1 MYGHYFSFQ
10 IDSRPGGNAMKNA
23 VLAVWRCTLLAG
35 RCFLSFLFFLLLP
48 PDRGTVS
55 FFLLRV
61 SFRNIKRNFLFYSSI
76 IGIKTNFL
84 IHFLISGYLPV
95 SENTLRERSR
105 SVEKR
110 RILHGILYEN
120 GFPSESGNKRK
131 TMELNLRPM
140 RKIWKSSN
148 YCARCVRKL
157 GGEGENDRPFG
168 KLAGENESSIGYALH
183 CSWQLVALLAGE
195 GRIRLR
201 WKGTSRG
208 RKRKRKEKGEKKGRT
223 KEKIHALVNA
233 RVSIWEQRGRRKKG
247 EQEQRSIDR
256 CDLQKIII

>member
-35 RCFLSFLFFLLLP
+35 RCFLSFF
-48 PDRGTVS
+48 S
-55 FFLLRV
+55 FFYGHQIGVQFLFSSLLLRV

-110 RILHGILYEN
+110 RILHGILYGMDFHPSLVTNEKPWNWIYGQWGKSGRVPTTVHAVYEN
-120 GFPSESGNKRK
+120 WE
-131 TMELNLRPM
+131 E
-140 RKIWKSSN
+140 
-148 YCARCVRKL
+148 
-157 GGEGENDRPFG
+157 
-168 KLAGENESSIGYALH
+168 
-183 CSWQLVALLAGE
+183 
-195 GRIRLR
+195 
-201 WKGTSRG
+201 
-208 RKRKRKEKGEKKGRT
+208 KEKTIG
-223 KEKIHALVNA
+223 HLAN
-233 RVSIWEQRGRRKKG
+233 
-247 EQEQRSIDR
+247 
-256 CDLQKIII
+256 

>member
-35 RCFLSFLFFLLLP
+35 RCFLSFLFFLLWP
-48 PDRGTVS
+48 PDRSTVS

-110 RILHGILYEN
+110 RILHGILYRMDFHPSLVTNEKPWNWIYGQWGKSGRVPTTVHAVYEN
-120 GFPSESGNKRK
+120 WEEREK
-131 TMELNLRPM
+131 T
-140 RKIWKSSN
+140 I
-148 YCARCVRKL
+148 
-157 GGEGENDRPFG
+157 GH
-168 KLAGENESSIGYALH
+168 LAN
-183 CSWQLVALLAGE
+183 
-195 GRIRLR
+195 
-201 WKGTSRG
+201 
-208 RKRKRKEKGEKKGRT
+208 
-223 KEKIHALVNA
+223 
-233 RVSIWEQRGRRKKG
+233 
-247 EQEQRSIDR
+247 
-256 CDLQKIII
+256 

>member
-1 MYGHYFSFQ
+1 MHPSRRSLLSF
-10 IDSRPGGNAMKNA
+10 
-23 VLAVWRCTLLAG
+23 
-35 RCFLSFLFFLLLP
+35 FLFFLLWP
-48 PDRGTVS
+48 PDRSTVS